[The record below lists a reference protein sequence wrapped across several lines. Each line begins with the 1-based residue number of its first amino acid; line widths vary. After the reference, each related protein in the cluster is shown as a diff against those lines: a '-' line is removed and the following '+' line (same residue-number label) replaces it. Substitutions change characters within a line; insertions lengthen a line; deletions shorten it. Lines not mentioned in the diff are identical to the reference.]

1 MIAWEQ
7 YISSNPNICGG
18 ELCLTGTRIPVTV
31 VLDSLADGSSRE
43 EILQSYPSLKPE
55 HISAVL
61 AYAAELA
68 HEQQLIPIR
77 GR

>member
-1 MIAWEQ
+1 VIAWEQ

-18 ELCLTGTRIPVTV
+18 ELCITRIRITITI
-31 VLDSLADGSSRE
+31 VLDCLVDSSRE
-43 EILQSYPSLKPE
+43 EVLQSYPSLGPE

-68 HEQQLIPIR
+68 REQQLIPIR